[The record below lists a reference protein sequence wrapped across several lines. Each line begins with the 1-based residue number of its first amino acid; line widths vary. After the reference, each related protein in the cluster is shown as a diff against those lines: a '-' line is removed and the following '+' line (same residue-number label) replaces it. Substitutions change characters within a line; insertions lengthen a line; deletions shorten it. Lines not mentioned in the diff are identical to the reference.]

1 MKIVKF
7 KSGTRLKLP
16 NSSFIS
22 ALVPSTPH
30 SAVHIELQEN
40 MGAENQSLNREFGE
54 KGVEKISI
62 SDHINGLKCTST
74 KSESFVVNMES
85 ISHLVEKEIN
95 GNSRIT
101 LQRNLS
107 RKGSLR
113 GGEKRTNFNAMNEK
127 DTNLM
132 AISPRANT
140 PEKTAAVTV
149 GTADHR
155 TPDIH
160 NQITAAAATSSV
172 VAANGVTAN
181 ESKVGGRRFSF
192 RRSSSPSWTIDPR
205 RILIFFATLSSIG
218 TILLIYFTLSMTK
231 VTGEDKASY

>member
-1 MKIVKF
+1 MFTLFLDIHHLYF
-7 KSGTRLKLP
+7 
-16 NSSFIS
+16 
-22 ALVPSTPH
+22 LVL
-30 SAVHIELQEN
+30 AVHIELLEN

-54 KGVEKISI
+54 KGVEKISV
-62 SDHINGLKCTST
+62 SDHINGLKCTSS
-74 KSESFVVNMES
+74 KSESFVVNMET
-85 ISHLVEKEIN
+85 ISHLVEKEIS

-132 AISPRANT
+132 ATSPRATLLAANT
-140 PEKTAAVTV
+140 PEKTTAVTV

-155 TPDIH
+155 TPDIR
-160 NQITAAAATSSV
+160 NQITAGAATSSV
-172 VAANGVTAN
+172 AAANGVTTT

-192 RRSSSPSWTIDPR
+192 RRSSSPSWTVDPR

-218 TILLIYFTLSMTK
+218 TILLIYFTLSMAK
-231 VTGEDKASY
+231 VNGEDKASY

>member
-1 MKIVKF
+1 
-7 KSGTRLKLP
+7 
-16 NSSFIS
+16 
-22 ALVPSTPH
+22 
-30 SAVHIELQEN
+30 
-40 MGAENQSLNREFGE
+40 MGAENQSLNRDFGE
-54 KGVEKISI
+54 KGVEKISV
-62 SDHINGLKCTST
+62 SDHINGLKCAST

-85 ISHLVEKEIN
+85 ISHLVEKEIS

-101 LQRNLS
+101 RNLS

-132 AISPRANT
+132 VATSPRASLLAANT
-140 PEKTAAVTV
+140 PEKTMAVTV

-160 NQITAAAATSSV
+160 NQITAAAATPL
-172 VAANGVTAN
+172 VAAANSVTAT
-181 ESKVGGRRFSF
+181 ESKVGGRRFSL

>member
-1 MKIVKF
+1 
-7 KSGTRLKLP
+7 
-16 NSSFIS
+16 
-22 ALVPSTPH
+22 
-30 SAVHIELQEN
+30 
-40 MGAENQSLNREFGE
+40 MGAENQSLNRDFGE
-54 KGVEKISI
+54 KGVEKISV
-62 SDHINGLKCTST
+62 SDHINGLKCAST

-85 ISHLVEKEIN
+85 ISHLVEKEIS

-101 LQRNLS
+101 RNLS

-132 AISPRANT
+132 VATSPRANT
-140 PEKTAAVTV
+140 PEKTMAVTV

-160 NQITAAAATSSV
+160 NQITAAAATPL
-172 VAANGVTAN
+172 VAAANSVTAT
-181 ESKVGGRRFSF
+181 ESKVGGRRFSL

>member
-1 MKIVKF
+1 
-7 KSGTRLKLP
+7 
-16 NSSFIS
+16 
-22 ALVPSTPH
+22 
-30 SAVHIELQEN
+30 

-85 ISHLVEKEIN
+85 LSHLVEKEIN

-155 TPDIH
+155 TPDIR
-160 NQITAAAATSSV
+160 NQITAGAATSSV
-172 VAANGVTAN
+172 AAANGVTTT

-192 RRSSSPSWTIDPR
+192 RRSSSPSWTVDPR
-205 RILIFFATLSSIG
+205 RILIFFATL
-218 TILLIYFTLSMTK
+218 
-231 VTGEDKASY
+231 